1 MYFVLHVLTVH
12 NLKNEMSC
20 LVSILKRIVN
30 IVSTLLRQ
38 MRDPSGGWICEREK
52 EIERERGGGEIEVGK
67 GEGDREREVG

>member
-1 MYFVLHVLTVH
+1 M
-12 NLKNEMSC
+12 
-20 LVSILKRIVN
+20 KRIVN